1 MPIKIKKV
9 SSLVSGLN
17 FAADDSLTAASST
30 GFNTGNVLNAGA
42 SGFVSIIPKITTFQI
57 K

>member
-1 MPIKIKKV
+1 M
-9 SSLVSGLN
+9 LVSGLN

-42 SGFVSIIPKITTFQI
+42 AGFVSIIPKITTFQI